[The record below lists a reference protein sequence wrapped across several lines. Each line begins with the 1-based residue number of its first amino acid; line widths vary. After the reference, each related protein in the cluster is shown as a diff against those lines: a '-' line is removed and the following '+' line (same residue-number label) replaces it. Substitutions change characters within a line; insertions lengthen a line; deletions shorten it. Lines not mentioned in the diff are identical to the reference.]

1 MIALT
6 LAAVATGVVSEVLV
20 KSIEPVVHDWG
31 LPRAFIGF
39 VLVPF
44 VGNVPE
50 HFSAVRLAYRD
61 SVDFAMGISFG
72 SAIQVALF
80 ASSVAVFA
88 SLIVGH
94 HLTLV
99 FPPLELGALAAAG
112 HRRDAGRARRRDQLA
127 GRPPARRDLRAGR
140 GHLLAFADGGRGFHP
155 TG

>member
-1 MIALT
+1 ML
-6 LAAVATGVVSEVLV
+6 LLCVAAVATGVVSEVLV
-20 KSIEPVVHDWG
+20 KSIEPVVHEWG

-50 HFSAVRLAYRD
+50 HFSAVRLAYRN
-61 SVDFAMGISFG
+61 SVDFAMGIAFG

-80 ASSVAVFA
+80 ASAVAVFA

-99 FPPLELGALAAAG
+99 FPPLELGALAAAAD
-112 HRRDAGRARRRDQLA
+112 RRHPGRRGGETNWLEGLQLVGIYVLVA
-127 GRPPARRDLRAGR
+127 VTFWLFG
-140 GHLLAFADGGRGFHP
+140 
-155 TG
+155 